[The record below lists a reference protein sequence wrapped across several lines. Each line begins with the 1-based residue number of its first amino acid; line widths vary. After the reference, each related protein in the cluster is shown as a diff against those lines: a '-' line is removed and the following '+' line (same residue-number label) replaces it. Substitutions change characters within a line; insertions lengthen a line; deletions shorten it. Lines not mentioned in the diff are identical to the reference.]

1 MPLLLEASAIT
12 DSGNY
17 IVMMLLFSIPVV
29 GWIACIIMSV
39 ASKNRN
45 RRNFAKAMLVF
56 LIIGIVLAVIGYFLF
71 SWVWEVVVE
80 YAQGY
85 ISETTGGAV
94 SGLDELKDL
103 TNILGGLDLSALPG
117 Q

>member
-1 MPLLLEASAIT
+1 MGTGA
-12 DSGNY
+12 Y
-17 IVMMLLFSIPVV
+17 IGYSLLFSIPLV
-29 GWIACIIMSV
+29 GWIICIITAFGGSNLN
-39 ASKNRN
+39 K
-45 RRNFAKAMLVF
+45 RNFARAMLVF
-56 LIIGIVLAVIGYFLF
+56 LIIGVIVSILLFVVAGWVREAVL
-71 SWVWEVVVE
+71 ET
-80 YAQGY
+80 AQGY